1 MNPFSRV
8 VSDVTWES
16 KTSTMGDFLLDF
28 LDDGAPLDGAKG
40 AYGIDCVGPGLYES
54 IWGSDDGVGYGIL
67 WSSGK
72 SRM

>member
-1 MNPFSRV
+1 
-8 VSDVTWES
+8 
-16 KTSTMGDFLLDF
+16 MGDFLLDF

-67 WSSGK
+67 
-72 SRM
+72 